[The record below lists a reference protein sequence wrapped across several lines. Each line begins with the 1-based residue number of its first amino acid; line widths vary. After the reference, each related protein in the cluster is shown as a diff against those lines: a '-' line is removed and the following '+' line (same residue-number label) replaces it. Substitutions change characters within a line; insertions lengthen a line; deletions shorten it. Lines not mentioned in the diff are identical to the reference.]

1 MHWNDQL
8 KSHLFLQ
15 IHVLLLFLISLI
27 DCCLEMC
34 CFENCCLPL
43 NNKLIDRYIFPCLSF
58 IYINLVGGI
67 RWSTT
72 RNLLSIIERILKD
85 TLGTGVFLWILRHFW
100 EHLFYRTPPDYS
112 FCKVWELLTL
122 LKIWHEILK
131 VSKNCKFTLLIIFF
145 T

>member
-1 MHWNDQL
+1 MFFFLKHKQVHWNDQL

-15 IHVLLLFLISLI
+15 IHVLLLVLISLI

-43 NNKLIDRYIFPCLSF
+43 NNKLIDRYLFPCLSF

-72 RNLLSIIERILKD
+72 RNFLSIIERRGYYLSSPTFSLLNHKIR
-85 TLGTGVFLWILRHFW
+85 VSPFW
-100 EHLFYRTPPDYS
+100 KLQSRKKLMEQKKNQAKLERAKRFWHLFLR
-112 FCKVWELLTL
+112 
-122 LKIWHEILK
+122 
-131 VSKNCKFTLLIIFF
+131 KF
-145 T
+145 